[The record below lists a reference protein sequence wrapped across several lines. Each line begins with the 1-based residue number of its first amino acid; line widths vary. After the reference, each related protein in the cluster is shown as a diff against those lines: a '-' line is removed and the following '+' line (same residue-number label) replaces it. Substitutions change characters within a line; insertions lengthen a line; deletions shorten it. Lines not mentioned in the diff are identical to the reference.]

1 MLCLIFEC
9 AKLDFDTFA
18 FVINFIDD
26 DWVFYHVTIG
36 RFEALNTFEATLTIQ
51 LKFFLATY
59 QFINQV
65 ITYNKDESTNLNM
78 FALH

>member
-1 MLCLIFEC
+1 MWIIGFN
-9 AKLDFDTFA
+9 TFA

-26 DWVFYHVTIG
+26 DWVLYHVTIC
-36 RFEALNTFEATLTIQ
+36 RFEALNTFGTTLIKQ

-59 QFINQV
+59 QLINQV
-65 ITYNKDESTNLNM
+65 ITYNKDEGTNLNT

>member
-1 MLCLIFEC
+1 MWRIGFN
-9 AKLDFDTFA
+9 TFS

-26 DWVFYHVTIG
+26 DWVLCHVTIC
-36 RFEALNTFEATLTIQ
+36 RFEVLNTFGATLTKQ

-65 ITYNKDESTNLNM
+65 IIYSKDEGTNLNT